1 MSIVLSVILRSTD
14 SDYPFG
20 IFKRFMVNLSL
31 HKSKYNSV
39 TDYVLEKFQDT
50 NSGIRKPKI
59 EGETMQWPKDKQ

>member
-1 MSIVLSVILRSTD
+1 
-14 SDYPFG
+14 
-20 IFKRFMVNLSL
+20 MVNLSL

>member
-1 MSIVLSVILRSTD
+1 LSVLLFTA
-14 SDYPFG
+14 SDYTFG

-50 NSGIRKPKI
+50 NSGIRKL
-59 EGETMQWPKDKQ
+59 